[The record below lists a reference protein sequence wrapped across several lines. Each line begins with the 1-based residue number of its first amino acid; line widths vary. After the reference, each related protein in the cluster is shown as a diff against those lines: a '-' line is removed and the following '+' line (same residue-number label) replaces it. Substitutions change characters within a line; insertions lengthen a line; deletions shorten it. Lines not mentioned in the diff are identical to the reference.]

1 GSSREHAALAPMYLG
16 VKAVLAKTYALVHQT
31 NLVNF
36 GILPLVFVKDGDY
49 DRINVDDVL
58 EIPDVRDAVGSGEVI
73 VRNTTQGYEFTAR
86 HNLSERQVEVLLEG
100 GLLNHIKAHAG

>member
-1 GSSREHAALAPMYLG
+1 MYLG
-16 VKAVLAKTYALVHQT
+16 VKAVLAKTYARMHHT

-36 GILPLVFVKDGDY
+36 GILPLIFVKDGDY

-58 EIPDVRDAVGSGEVI
+58 EMPDVRDAVGSGEVI

-86 HNLSERQVEVLLEG
+86 HNLSERQVDVLREG